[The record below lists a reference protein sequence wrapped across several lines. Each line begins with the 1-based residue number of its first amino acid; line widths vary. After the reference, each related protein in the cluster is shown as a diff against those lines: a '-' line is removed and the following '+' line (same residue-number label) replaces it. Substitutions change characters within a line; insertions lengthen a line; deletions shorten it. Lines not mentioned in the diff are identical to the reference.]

1 MGVWAYGI
9 IGIIGIIGIFFYS
22 HGKLEMYEM
31 GVWNYG
37 IIGIIGILF
46 RRGVVVCKVQNIER
60 KIVVK

>member
-1 MGVWAYGI
+1 MGVWDYGI